1 MYTIIVGI
9 CAFVYVYSIFQRYTV
24 FISIVSIPVLMKSI
38 NTAQENKDVK
48 YISALF
54 TLAILILVIACVRG
68 NLSGL
73 KFFI

>member
-1 MYTIIVGI
+1 
-9 CAFVYVYSIFQRYTV
+9 
-24 FISIVSIPVLMKSI
+24 MKSI